1 MYDATRGVDVGTK
14 SEIYRLVRRQC
25 DAGVGVLWYSS
36 DITELVNIADRV
48 AVLHDGAVRALLEE
62 DISEAAVVASVVGGG
77 EARRSP

>member
-25 DAGVGVLWYSS
+25 DTGVGVLWYSS

-48 AVLHDGAVRALLEE
+48 AVLHDGSVRALLEE
-62 DISEAAVVASVVGGG
+62 HISEAAVVASVVGGG
-77 EARRSP
+77 EARRSS